1 LWIIGSQFSF
11 VILKNVI
18 MTLKTKNT
26 RIAKLEIS
34 DLSFTKEGLSEYVYL
49 NSELYLESIALANK
63 K

>member
-1 LWIIGSQFSF
+1 
-11 VILKNVI
+11 

-63 K
+63 KSCCWLCKKANTYC